1 MITKKFLNLPGPL
14 LVGTAAF
21 LWSTDTLVRYPA
33 ISNNDPSIIVLVE
46 HILCV
51 LILLPWMIYKFK
63 NQIFSLSTKEWFS
76 AAFSGIGGS
85 AIATVFFTASFHYIN
100 PSISIL
106 LQKLQPIMVVLIAF
120 ILLGERPAKK
130 FYLWGT
136 IALLS
141 GVILSFPDLNFKF
154 LTRGPLDHHSLGIYY
169 AGLASLLW
177 AASTVFGKILLKRT
191 PTSVATFWRFSFGLI
206 GIIGLLILSKTQV
219 QLSSIFSQTNLLPL
233 LYLSLVP
240 GLIAILFYYSGL
252 AKTSAIVTTFI
263 ELVYPIGAIALNT
276 YFLHIALNPVQTG
289 AGIVLLFS
297 IAMISL

>member
-1 MITKKFLNLPGPL
+1 MIAKKFSNLSGPL
-14 LVGTAAF
+14 LVGTAAL

-33 ISNNDPSIIVLVE
+33 ISNTNPSIIVLVE

-51 LILLPWMIYKFK
+51 LILLPWIIYKFK
-63 NQIFSLSTKEWFS
+63 NQLFSLSLKEWFS
-76 AAFSGIGGS
+76 AALSGMGGS
-85 AIATVFFTASFHYIN
+85 AIATVFFTASFQYIN

-106 LQKLQPIMVVLIAF
+106 LQKLQPLIVVLIAF
-120 ILLGERPAKK
+120 VVLGEKPSKK

-141 GVILSFPDLNFKF
+141 GIILSFPDLNFKF
-154 LTRGPLDHHSLGIYY
+154 LSWGPPDHHSLGIYY
-169 AGLASLLW
+169 AALASFLW
-177 AASTVFGKILLKRT
+177 AASTVFGKILLRRT
-191 PTSVATFWRFSFGLI
+191 PSSVATFWRFFFGLFAMI
-206 GIIGLLILSKTQV
+206 VLLVLAKTPIH
-219 QLSSIFSQTNLLPL
+219 LSSLLSQTNLLAL

-240 GLIAILFYYSGL
+240 GLIAILFYYAGL

-263 ELVYPIGAIALNT
+263 ELIYPIGAIALNT
-276 YFLHIALNPVQTG
+276 YFLHIALNPIQTG